1 MMRRFTIL
9 AVAAL
14 AAVTTAFGQ
23 SAPKRQ
29 KAPQAKEKKMPELKK
44 RIPLSEVTLNSNLLK
59 KGKPQ
64 QAVRSLNAKSREA
77 HRLQVRGAARNAAKA
92 RKASSGIIVDQ
103 PEGKYYDM
111 VFSSW
116 YYFSSLFGASMGQN
130 SGAIGEVVEGT
141 DGYIYIHNL
150 ITELDTEEG
159 FWVKAE
165 KLGGDTIVIHE
176 QPIWDEDYYGTIYT
190 HSIMKLKVEG
200 NSLTYDPNDSDIK
213 MIWKD
218 GKLDTVDEFNTGEN
232 YQSVIT
238 AIDNEGYWCGAM
250 NWDIHMWQQ
259 TDEAITQLPETS
271 QTTEM
276 VMKYLDE
283 YGEQVARKV
292 KVAIDGTNVFL
303 QIDPEI
309 DAWVMGTLEG
319 DKAIFPSGQYLGK
332 DLRNGSHAYL
342 LMADANDQLIDQAVF
357 TFDAANNT
365 FTSASDLTVYL
376 NCGKGDI
383 YYISRFENPTI
394 FFFVEVPAT
403 PQKPM
408 IEGVEPYT
416 AYPSYGTGYGYV
428 TFYGPYFDAEG
439 NYLDPDKMYYKV
451 YVDDEVY
458 TFQASE
464 YPSDLEENTDII
476 PFLLNGYD
484 FNTLDYEHQF
494 YTYFQPAKNVGV
506 QMIYTGGGETHES
519 EIDWYEVETYL
530 ADGEE
535 GVFAHVEDGA
545 PNQELNDGEIALNL
559 GFAESKDYA
568 FGTANSTDETY
579 DVAFH
584 LKDPSLVGTQI
595 VAINVPFFDTNNI
608 SGTKVWLS
616 KALSVSNGKFA
627 ADVLTQ
633 DFEASKGFTKVV
645 LNQPYTITEEGI
657 YIGYTFTQATDPQA
671 TPVVLTAYTSDGGFI
686 IHTDK
691 VYKNGWFN
699 MLGQFGDLA
708 LEAILKGDNIKAFA
722 VSPEYTQDIYAQVNQ
737 ESRVRMDVTNYG
749 YKGAKNIDYTYEVA
763 GLNGT
768 GHIDLDPA
776 LEAAY
781 GAFHTFSIPLPA
793 IAQKGTYPL
802 TIKVTKVNGEA
813 NAALADT
820 DEAKVNVLTVMP
832 KKRPVLEEYTG
843 TWCGYCPR
851 GYVALQKMNKLYP
864 NDFIALS
871 YHNDD
876 PMEFT
881 YYFPSDVQGFP
892 DAWLDRVYE
901 TDAYCGDG
909 AYGEWGFEKV
919 WLDRCNEFGVA
930 DLSVTADWADES
942 QNAID
947 IKTTATFPLA
957 VENSPYILEYALVT
971 DGLKGTG
978 SDWAQSN
985 YYSGAEGWPADM
997 MKFIFGGEYVNGLVF
1012 DDVII
1017 ARESVQ
1023 GSLPTA
1029 IAEDAVIGHAYQMFA
1044 DEAINTSYEPIIQDK
1059 NKVRVVAM
1067 LVNSKTGEIVNA
1079 ANVKVMPAG
1088 TGIKGTTEARTVD
1101 SVSYYDLSGRKVLVP
1116 SNGIYLQSIRYKDGT
1131 TLTKKVLMK

>member
-29 KAPQAKEKKMPELKK
+29 KAPQAKEKKMPEKK
-44 RIPLSEVTLNSNLLK
+44 RVALSEVTLNSNIFT

-64 QAVRSLNAKSREA
+64 QAVRSQIAKSREA
-77 HRLQVRGAARNAAKA
+77 NRLQVRGAARKAAKA
-92 RKASSGIIVDQ
+92 RKANSGIIIDQ

-111 VFSSW
+111 VLSTW
-116 YYFSSLFGASMGQN
+116 YYVSSLFGASMGEN

-150 ITELDTEEG
+150 ITELATEEG

-190 HSIMKLKVEG
+190 HSIMKLKVEDG
-200 NSLTYDPNDSDIK
+200 SLTYDPRDSDIK

-218 GKLDTVDEFNTGEN
+218 GKLDTVDEFNTGEDF
-232 YQSVIT
+232 QTVIT

-250 NWDIHMWQQ
+250 NWDVHMWPQ

-271 QTTEM
+271 QTSEM
-276 VMKYLDE
+276 VMKYTDE
-283 YGEQVARKV
+283 YGELVARKV
-292 KVAIDGTNVFL
+292 NVAIDGTNVFL
-303 QIDPEI
+303 QINPEI

-319 DKAIFPSGQYLGK
+319 DKAIFPSRQYLGK
-332 DLRNGSHAYL
+332 DLKNSCHAYL
-342 LMADANDQLIDQAVF
+342 LIADANDELIDQAVF
-357 TFDAANNT
+357 TFDPANNT
-365 FTSASDLTVYL
+365 FTSASEVAIYV
-376 NCGKGDI
+376 NSGKSDI
-383 YYISRFENPTI
+383 YYIDRFENPSI
-394 FFFVEVPAT
+394 FYFVEVPGT
-403 PQKPM
+403 PQKPS
-408 IEGVEPYT
+408 IEDVEPYE
-416 AYPSYGTGYGYV
+416 AYPSYAIGYGYV
-428 TFYGPYFDAEG
+428 YFYAPYFDAEG

-458 TFQASE
+458 TFQPSD
-464 YPSDLEENTDII
+464 YPYDLEEATDII
-476 PFLLNGYD
+476 PFSFNGYD
-484 FNTLDYEHQF
+484 FANQEYEHEF
-494 YTYFQPAKNVGV
+494 YTYFQPAKNIGV
-506 QMIYTGGGETHES
+506 QLIYTGGGETHES
-519 EIDWYEVETYL
+519 ETAWYEVDSYL

-535 GVFAHVEDGA
+535 GVLAHVEDGA
-545 PNQELNDGEIALNL
+545 PNTELNDGEIALNL
-559 GFAESKDYA
+559 GFAESKDYS
-568 FGTANSTDETY
+568 FGTAYSSDETF

-584 LKDPSLVGTQI
+584 LSDPSLVGAQI
-595 VAINVPFFDTNNI
+595 VAINVPFFDTQEI

-616 KALSVSNGKFA
+616 KSLSVSNGVFT
-627 ADVLTQ
+627 ADALTQ
-633 DFEASKGFTKVV
+633 DFEAGKGFTKVV
-645 LNQPYTITEEGI
+645 LNQPYTITEDGI
-657 YIGYTFTQATDPQA
+657 YIGYTFTQAANPQA
-671 TPVVLTAYTSDGGFI
+671 TPVVLTGYTSDGGFI
-686 IHTDK
+686 VHTDK

-699 MLGQFGDLA
+699 MYMQYGDLA
-708 LEAILKGDNIKAFA
+708 LEAVLKGDNIKAFA
-722 VSPEYTQDIYAQVNQ
+722 VSPEYAQDIYAQVNQ
-737 ESRVRMDVTNYG
+737 ESQVRMDVTNYG
-749 YKGAKNIDYTYEVA
+749 YEGAKNIDYTYEVA
-763 GLNGT
+763 GQSGT

-781 GAFHTFSIPLPA
+781 GAFHTFSIPIPA

-813 NAALADT
+813 NAALDDT
-820 DEAKVNVLTVMP
+820 DESTVNVLTVMP

-881 YYFPSDVQGFP
+881 YYFPSNVEGFP
-892 DAWLDRVYE
+892 DAWLDRVHQ

-909 AYGEWGFEKV
+909 AYGEWGIEKV
-919 WLDRCNEFGVA
+919 WLDRCKEFGVA
-930 DLSVTADWADES
+930 DLSVTADWADE
-942 QNAID
+942 NKNTID
-947 IKTTATFPLA
+947 IRTTAIFPLA
-957 VENSPYILEYALVT
+957 IDNNPYILEYALVT
-971 DGLKGTG
+971 DGLKGVG
-978 SDWAQSN
+978 SEWSQSN
-985 YYSGAEGWPADM
+985 YYSGASGWPADM
-997 MKFIFGGEYVNGLVF
+997 LKFIAGGDYVNGLVF

-1017 ARESVQ
+1017 AREPVK
-1023 GSLPTA
+1023 GALPTA
-1029 IAEDAVIGHAYQMFA
+1029 IAEDGVVSHSYQMFA
-1044 DEAINTSYEPIIQDK
+1044 DDALNTSYEPIIQDK
-1059 NKVRVVAM
+1059 DKVRVVAM
-1067 LVNSKTGEIVNA
+1067 LVNSRTGEIVNA

-1101 SVSYYDLSGRKVLVP
+1101 SVSYYDLSGRKVLLP
-1116 SNGIYLQSIRYKDGT
+1116 NNGIYIQSIRYKDGST
-1131 TLTKKVLMK
+1131 SNKKVLVK